1 MYFQAHSHFS
11 WIIVTA
17 DFTSLKKCAWP
28 QIISE
33 VVGFQGKRKGLE
45 LGSSAFLLT
54 GLSAGAP
61 STARAQELL
70 DSTQP
75 VRKPWP
81 QSQPHG
87 DKYSFH

>member
-1 MYFQAHSHFS
+1 MG
-11 WIIVTA
+11 A
-17 DFTSLKKCAWP
+17 DFTFLKQSAWP
-28 QIISE
+28 QIIGE
-33 VVGFQGKRKGLE
+33 VVGFQGSQKELE

-61 STARAQELL
+61 SIARAQERL

-81 QSQPHG
+81 
-87 DKYSFH
+87 